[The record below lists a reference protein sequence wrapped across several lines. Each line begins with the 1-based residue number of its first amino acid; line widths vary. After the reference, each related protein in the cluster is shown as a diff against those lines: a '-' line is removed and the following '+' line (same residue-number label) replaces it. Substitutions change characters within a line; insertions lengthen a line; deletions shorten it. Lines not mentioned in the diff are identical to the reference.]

1 MQNSDLMRTL
11 LAGLLC
17 VFSVLGAPTRAQAA
31 DSLVFEDIFRGVYAA
46 RGIDALRSTAD
57 GQHYTLLERP
67 GGRTQIVLYN
77 YRDGQSVDTLFS
89 DRGYPEL
96 EGKSIFT
103 YILSPDERK
112 ILLGTDRR
120 DVFRRSYTALYF
132 LYDTA
137 SGTLEPVSDQRI
149 QQPTFS
155 PDGSKIAYAKD
166 NDLYYKDLSDGF
178 TRRVTHDG
186 HPGRIINGT
195 ADWVYEEE
203 FAIVRLFDWSPSSDR
218 LAYVRFDE
226 TEVPLYG
233 MDLYGNS
240 LYPQRQTFKYPKAGE
255 RNSLVSLWIYDLPS
269 DTTQQVEVPHTGEF
283 YLPRLRWIA
292 PQGKAPEQLVFS
304 VMPRLQNS
312 LHVYRCSPEGTDL
325 ETVYQDHSDTYLN
338 LDDSAVFLEDGSVI
352 FVSERDGYAH
362 LYRKDRKGHLQA
374 LTQGPW
380 QVTAFYGVDP
390 KTSTAYFQ
398 STSQGPENRDI
409 CAVNLRNGRIRRLS
423 SGIGT
428 HSASFSQGFAYY
440 IDAFSNTTTP
450 PLFTLN
456 DPRDG
461 SVIKVLEDNADLKAR
476 IDSLHLPEK
485 RFGYLE
491 TEDSLRLAL
500 WTMLPADFDSTR
512 SYPLLM
518 YVYGGPGSQEVLNTW
533 FTSQDLW
540 FAYLTQKGYAIA
552 CVDGRGTGGRGA
564 DFEKT
569 IYKRMGEVEL
579 HDQIKAAQ
587 ALARLP
593 YIDKARIGIFGWSFG
608 GYMACLAATRG
619 GDIWRAAVAVAP
631 VTSWRFYDTIYT
643 ERYLSTPQENP
654 QGYDLNSPLTY
665 ADDLSSRLLLV
676 HGTADDNVHFQ
687 NSMQFSGLLVS
698 AGKPFEQMVYAD
710 KNHSIYGG
718 ATRLHLFSKITN
730 FLLTNL

>member
-1 MQNSDLMRTL
+1 M
-11 LAGLLC
+11 
-17 VFSVLGAPTRAQAA
+17 
-31 DSLVFEDIFRGVYAA
+31 
-46 RGIDALRSTAD
+46 
-57 GQHYTLLERP
+57 
-67 GGRTQIVLYN
+67 
-77 YRDGQSVDTLFS
+77 
-89 DRGYPEL
+89 
-96 EGKSIFT
+96 
-103 YILSPDERK
+103 
-112 ILLGTDRR
+112 
-120 DVFRRSYTALYF
+120 
-132 LYDTA
+132 
-137 SGTLEPVSDQRI
+137 
-149 QQPTFS
+149 
-155 PDGSKIAYAKD
+155 
-166 NDLYYKDLSDGF
+166 
-178 TRRVTHDG
+178 
-186 HPGRIINGT
+186 
-195 ADWVYEEE
+195 
-203 FAIVRLFDWSPSSDR
+203 
-218 LAYVRFDE
+218 
-226 TEVPLYG
+226 
-233 MDLYGNS
+233 
-240 LYPQRQTFKYPKAGE
+240 
-255 RNSLVSLWIYDLPS
+255 
-269 DTTQQVEVPHTGEF
+269 EVPHTGEF

-338 LDDSAVFLEDGSVI
+338 LDDSAVFLEDGSVV

-423 SGIGT
+423 SSTGT

-450 PLFTLN
+450 PLYTLN

-619 GDIWRAAVAVAP
+619 GDTWRAAVAVAP